1 MKALRIVFMGT
12 PEFALTILKEIVS
25 SKHELVGVVTVTDKP
40 AGRGQQLRESAVK
53 TYAKSLNILTL
64 QPEKLKEEQF
74 IEDLTALKADVF
86 VVVAFRM
93 LPKIVWTIPPMGTFN
108 LHASLLP
115 DYRGA
120 APINWAI
127 INGEKE
133 TGVST
138 FFINEEI
145 DAGAIID
152 QEKITIDADMDAGTL
167 HDSLMQLGAQLTLKT
182 LDQLALGTFKTRLQ
196 KSEDILITKEKLA
209 PKIFKE
215 DTKIDW
221 GKSAQEIHNKIR
233 GLSPYPAAWCILRN
247 IEKDIHLQCKLFES
261 TLIDAIP
268 LESKTKMVVTKDGIL
283 FPCSDHYLTIKS
295 IQLEGKRRMD
305 FKSFLA
311 GNKLEDW
318 ELIID

>member
-12 PEFALTILKEIVS
+12 PEFALTILKKIVS
-25 SKHELVGVVTVTDKP
+25 SKHELVGVVTVADKP